1 MRPVPVEV
9 EEVQGVQ
16 EGRGVPRV
24 RGVPPVQEVPAL
36 TGRLRVVA
44 GVGVVLVVTA
54 GLVLRFWTRSAL
66 WLDEALTVD
75 IARLPLHDIPNAL
88 KHDGAPPL
96 YYVLLH
102 YWIVLFGQSN
112 LAVRSLSGIIGVATL
127 PVAWLCGRRF
137 GGRAVAWT
145 TLVLLASAPFAVYY
159 STESRMY
166 ALVILLTGCGFL
178 ALQRAIA
185 APNLWNMA
193 AVAIVAA
200 ALLYTQ
206 YWSLYLIA
214 ITAIWLGVSILRSY
228 HRGRPEDAPWR
239 ALIALGVGCL
249 LFLPWVPTFIY
260 QSKYTGTPWA
270 APPNFSAVI
279 NAVTGFTDN
288 QGSTQA
294 TGTNQGRLLAIIY
307 FAMLALALFG
317 MGKSDRIVEL
327 DLRTRPRARGVTFVV
342 VGTLFAAI
350 AGGILSTS
358 AFSSR
363 YAAVVFLPLILLVAL
378 GTTTLLNPKAR
389 LDPCHGCGRRRPLLR
404 RPEHLDAA
412 DAGDGG
418 GGGHQPRGQAGGR
431 DRVLSRPAGAGRRPA
446 DPRPLPVRPHHLPP
460 RDRPRHRELGQLRP
474 SRRQGHAPAL
484 LHRPAGQD
492 GGGKAHL
499 VGVAAA
505 LPDLRDQVRADRGHV
520 ADDVDQSRRRRSQRR
535 DDSTS
540 ELLRADEPDRVHALH
555 AVVLTTGCCQQGR
568 LPSGG
573 GAIGYVDPGQSP
585 SGADIAPARHR
596 ALRSDLADRRSP
608 PYRRCSRTKP

>member
-1 MRPVPVEV
+1 M
-9 EEVQGVQ
+9 
-16 EGRGVPRV
+16 
-24 RGVPPVQEVPAL
+24 L
-36 TGRLRVVA
+36 A

-102 YWIVLFGQSN
+102 FWIVLFGQSN
-112 LAVRSLSGIIGVATL
+112 VAVRSLSGLVGVATL

-214 ITAIWLGVSILRSY
+214 ITAIWLGVSISAATTGGGPRMLR
-228 HRGRPEDAPWR
+228 GR
-239 ALIALGVGCL
+239 ALIAARLSGCL

-260 QSKYTGTPWA
+260 QSKYTGTPVGGA
-270 APPNFSAVI
+270 AELLGRHQRRHRLHRQPGIDARRREPTRADCSPS
-279 NAVTGFTDN
+279 
-288 QGSTQA
+288 STSPCSPW
-294 TGTNQGRLLAIIY
+294 LCSVS
-307 FAMLALALFG
+307 
-317 MGKSDRIVEL
+317 GKSDRIVEL

-389 LDPCHGCGRRRPLLR
+389 LILVTAAVAAGLFSSVQNISTQRTQATEVAAAINREAKPGDVIGFCPDQLGPAVARQIHDPSQYDLITF
-404 RPEHLDAA
+404 
-412 DAGDGG
+412 
-418 GGGHQPRGQAGGR
+418 PRETG
-431 DRVLSRPAGAGRRPA
+431 PAI
-446 DPRPLPVRPHHLPP
+446 VNWVNY
-460 RDRPRHRELGQLRP
+460 
-474 SRRQGHAPAL
+474 GHAVAKATPQHFSAVL
-484 LHRPAGQD
+484 AGQD
-492 GGGKAHL
+492 GGGEAHL
-499 VGVAAA
+499 AGVAAA
-505 LPDLRDQVRADRGHV
+505 VPDLRDQVRADRGHV
-520 ADDVDQSRRRRSQRR
+520 ADDVDQSAAAAAA
-535 DDSTS
+535 TS
-540 ELLRADEPDRVHALH
+540 
-555 AVVLTTGCCQQGR
+555 
-568 LPSGG
+568 
-573 GAIGYVDPGQSP
+573 
-585 SGADIAPARHR
+585 
-596 ALRSDLADRRSP
+596 
-608 PYRRCSRTKP
+608 